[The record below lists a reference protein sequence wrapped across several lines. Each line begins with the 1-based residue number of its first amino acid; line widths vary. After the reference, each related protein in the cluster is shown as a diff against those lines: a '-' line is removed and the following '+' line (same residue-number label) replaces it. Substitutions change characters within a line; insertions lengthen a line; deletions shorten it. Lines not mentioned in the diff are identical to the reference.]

1 MPATPQK
8 QKSKTAPSSDKSNN
22 RATSNS
28 SKRIITGIKPSG
40 TPHIGNYLGAMK
52 PAIELQNQYE
62 TFIFIADLHAL
73 TTVRNPQ
80 ELKNNIIDVA
90 LDLLAL
96 GLDPKKTTFFRQSDL
111 PEHSELSWILSC
123 ITPFGLME
131 RAHAWKDALAN
142 KMKDPTVGLFTYPI
156 LMAADILL
164 YQPDLVP
171 VGKDQKQHVEIA
183 RDIAVKFNHH
193 FGETFKLPMEQTS
206 EEIATILGTD
216 GVHKMSKSYNN
227 TIHIFGDAATLK
239 KQIMGITTDSTPLE
253 SPKNP
258 DTDAVFKIYSYL
270 ATPAEI
276 ANLRDKYLAGGFG
289 YGDAKKILLKKFQ
302 DHFGPARE
310 KRIELAKDPGY
321 LDDIL
326 KEGANKARIT
336 AQKTLETVKKA
347 VGLIF

>member
-1 MPATPQK
+1 MPASK
-8 QKSKTAPSSDKSNN
+8 QKPNIKSTSKPA
-22 RATSNS
+22 SNS
-28 SKRIITGIKPSG
+28 GKKRVFTGVKPSG
-40 TPHIGNYLGAMK
+40 IPHIGNYLGAMK
-52 PAIELQNQYE
+52 PAIDLQNKYD

-73 TTVRNPQ
+73 TTVRDPKEMRENT
-80 ELKNNIIDVA
+80 IGVT
-90 LDLLAL
+90 LDFLAL

-142 KMKDPTVGLFTYPI
+142 KMKDPTVGLFTYPV

-164 YQPDLVP
+164 YQTDFVP

-183 RDIAVKFNHH
+183 RDIAIKFNNI
-193 FGETFKLPMEQTS
+193 FGETFKLPAELTA
-206 EEIATILGTD
+206 EEVATIVGTD

-227 TIHIFGDAATLK
+227 TIQIFTDEATLK

-258 DTDAVFKIYSYL
+258 ETDAVFKIYSYI
-270 ATPAEI
+270 ATPKEI

-289 YGDAKKILLKKFQ
+289 YGDAKKMLYAKFQ
-302 DHFGPARE
+302 EYFAPARE
-310 KRIELAKDPGY
+310 KRIELAKDLGY
-321 LDDIL
+321 LDDVL
-326 KEGANKARIT
+326 KEGATKARKT

-347 VGLIF
+347 VGLVF

>member
-1 MPATPQK
+1 MPASK
-8 QKSKTAPSSDKSNN
+8 QKPNTKTPSKPAP
-22 RATSNS
+22 NS
-28 SKRIITGIKPSG
+28 GKKRIFTGIKPSG
-40 TPHIGNYLGAMK
+40 TPHIGNYLAAMK
-52 PAIELQNQYE
+52 PAIDLQNQYE
-62 TFIFIADLHAL
+62 TFIFIPDLHAL
-73 TTVRNPQ
+73 TTVRNAQ
-80 ELKNNIIDVA
+80 ELKNNIIDVG

-96 GLDPKKTTFFRQSDL
+96 GLDPQKTTFFRQSDL
-111 PEHSELSWILSC
+111 PEHAELSWILSC

-131 RAHAWKDALAN
+131 RAHAWKDALTN
-142 KMKDPTVGLFTYPI
+142 HLKDPTVGLFTYPV

-164 YQPDLVP
+164 YQTDLVP

-183 RDIAVKFNHH
+183 RDIAIKFNSL
-193 FGETFKLPMEQTS
+193 FGETFKLPAELTS
-206 EEIATILGTD
+206 EEVATIVGTD

-227 TIHIFGDAATLK
+227 ILQIFADDATLK

-270 ATPAEI
+270 ATPSEI

-289 YGDAKKILLKKFQ
+289 YGDAKKLLLAKFQ
-302 DHFGPARE
+302 KYFGPARQ
-310 KRIELAKDPGY
+310 KRIELAKDLGY
-321 LDDIL
+321 LDDVL
-326 KEGANKARIT
+326 KEGAIKARKT

>member
-1 MPATPQK
+1 MPASPQK
-8 QKSKTAPSSDKSNN
+8 PDKKTLSKS
-22 RATSNS
+22 ATTSGK
-28 SKRIITGIKPSG
+28 KRIFTGIKPSG
-40 TPHIGNYLGAMK
+40 APHIGNYLSAIK
-52 PAIELQNQYE
+52 PCIDLQSQYE
-62 TFIFIADLHAL
+62 TYIFIPDLHAL
-73 TTVRNPQ
+73 TTVRNAQ

-96 GLDPKKTTFFRQSDL
+96 GLDPKKTVFFRQSDL
-111 PEHSELSWILSC
+111 PEHAELCWILSC

-142 KMKDPTVGLFTYPI
+142 KTKDPTIGLFTYPV

-183 RDIAVKFNHH
+183 RDIAIKFNGL
-193 FGETFKLPMEQTS
+193 FGETFKLPAELTP
-206 EEIATILGTD
+206 EEIATIIGTD

-227 TIHIFGDAATLK
+227 TIQIFADNATLK

-270 ATPAEI
+270 ATPNEI

-289 YGDAKKILLKKFQ
+289 YGDAKKILLAKFQ
-302 DHFGPARE
+302 EYFGTSRE
-310 KRIELAKDPGY
+310 KRIELAKDLGY
-321 LDDIL
+321 LDDVL
-326 KEGANKARIT
+326 KEGATKARKT